1 MTRVK
6 VSMSDRESID
16 NISTASIEEE
26 ASSYR
31 GTIATLA
38 NSSDGPLLCRM
49 YSNQYPEINDLVM
62 VTVKQVAEI
71 GAYVNLA
78 EYNNIEGMVLMS
90 ELSRRR
96 IRSVQRLVR
105 VGRSEICVVLRVD
118 KEKGYIDLSKRR
130 VTSEEAEKF
139 EEKFSKSKTVHSI
152 MRHVA
157 EKNGMKLEDLYESV
171 GWPLYDIYGHAYE
184 AFKIALTD
192 PKQIWDSLEKVAL
205 VRDFPLNL
213 LSIIKNEIIKRDIT
227 SDIIRRLTPQKVK
240 IRADVE
246 VACFAY
252 EGIDTVKK
260 ALMAAESVS
269 TEDIPIKVRLVAP
282 PLYVISTQCMD
293 RLNGINLLQKGID
306 LLESTIKASG
316 GQMSIKMRPK
326 VVNEI
331 DDKALDALM
340 KKSERE
346 NTEVGGDDEH
356 SD

>member
-1 MTRVK
+1 
-6 VSMSDRESID
+6 MSDKECID
-16 NISTASIEEE
+16 GMSPASIEEE
-26 ASSYR
+26 SPSYR
-31 GTIATLA
+31 ASIISVSSSTD
-38 NSSDGPLLCRM
+38 NSLFCRM

-105 VGRSEICVVLRVD
+105 VGRNEICVVLRVD

-130 VTSEEAEKF
+130 VTNEEAEKF

-157 EKNGMKLEDLYESV
+157 EKNEMRLEKLYEAI

-192 PKQIWDSLEKVAL
+192 PKQIWDSLAKTAL
-205 VRDFPLNL
+205 IKEFPSHLV
-213 LSIIKNEIIKRDIT
+213 SIINNEIVKRDIIA
-227 SDIIRRLTPQKVK
+227 DIIRRLTPQKVK

-269 TEDIPIKVRLVAP
+269 TEDIPIKARLVAP

-340 KKSERE
+340 KKSEKE
-346 NTEVGGDDEH
+346 NTEVAGDDEH